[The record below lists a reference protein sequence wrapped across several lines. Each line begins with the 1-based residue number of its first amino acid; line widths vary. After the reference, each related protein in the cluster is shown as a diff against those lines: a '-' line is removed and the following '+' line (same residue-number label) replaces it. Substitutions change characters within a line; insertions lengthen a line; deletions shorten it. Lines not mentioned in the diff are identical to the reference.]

1 MFPLETRTWVGKLL
15 LLMNVTLGFRIMA
28 LLCAVGIAAS
38 LAAGPDFPKAVFK
51 GYDER
56 ADGAQQIAEALAA
69 AKPGNKRVLLQFGA
83 NWCGPCRK
91 LHGLYHDDRAI
102 AAELKA
108 HYIVVFVD
116 VNGGH
121 NKAVDARYGYPTRLG
136 LPVLVV
142 LDADGRPLITQDT
155 RPFAKGNAHSQPHVL
170 AFLKA
175 WAARP

>member
-1 MFPLETRTWVGKLL
+1 
-15 LLMNVTLGFRIMA
+15 MNVSLGFRMIA
-28 LLCAVGIAAS
+28 LLCAVGLAGS

-56 ADGAQQIAEALAA
+56 ADGAQQIAAALAA
-69 AKPGNKRVLLQFGA
+69 AKPANKRVLLQFGA

-102 AAELKA
+102 SAELRA

-136 LPVLVV
+136 LPALVV
-142 LDADGRPLITQDT
+142 LDADGRPLVTQDSGE
-155 RPFAKGNAHSQPHVL
+155 FAQGNAHSQPKVL
-170 AFLKA
+170 AFLKT
-175 WAARP
+175 WAGRP